1 LIAALLSRNNY
12 LHEVAIAMTRIVTL
26 IAFMA
31 LAAATLDSK
40 IVYAAETGPV
50 AIVEDVSFDA
60 SELQF
65 MDLLELG
72 RVIKLNAGQSVTLG
86 YLSSCTR
93 EIITGGTITVG
104 SKESKVSGSSMER
117 ELVDCDGGDL
127 QLSTGQS
134 QAAGAI
140 VFRKAPTKGK
150 SKPKPQRILY
160 GVSPLIR
167 FVNEAPLTTATIL
180 LERLDGKQEQHTIDI
195 INGVADLARKNIAL
209 EPGGLYIVTAGDRKV
224 VFRISPVASRAG
236 VSVLGRLLA
245 F

>member
-1 LIAALLSRNNY
+1 
-12 LHEVAIAMTRIVTL
+12 MTRNVIV
-26 IAFMA
+26 IALMV
-31 LAAATLDSK
+31 LAAVTLDSK
-40 IVYAAETGPV
+40 IIYAAESGPV
-50 AIVEDVSFDA
+50 AIVEDVNFDTD
-60 SELQF
+60 ELQF

-72 RVIKLNAGQSVTLG
+72 RVIKLDAGQTVTLG

-93 EIITGGTITVG
+93 EIITGGTIAIG
-104 SKESKVSGSSMER
+104 SEASKVSGGSMEI
-117 ELVDCDGGDL
+117 EFVDCDGGDL
-127 QLSTGQS
+127 QLSSGQK

-140 VFRKAPTKGK
+140 VFRKVPTK
-150 SKPKPQRILY
+150 SKTLPKPQRILY

-167 FVNEAPLTTATIL
+167 FVNEADLTTATVF
-180 LERLDGKQEQHTIDI
+180 LEQLDGRQEQHTIDI

>member
-1 LIAALLSRNNY
+1 
-12 LHEVAIAMTRIVTL
+12 MTRIVTL
-26 IAFMA
+26 IAFVA

-40 IVYAAETGPV
+40 IAYAAETGPV
-50 AIVEDVSFDA
+50 AVVEDVSFETG
-60 SELQF
+60 ELQF

-72 RVIKLNAGQSVTLG
+72 RVFKLDAGQSVTLG

-93 EIITGGTITVG
+93 ETITGGTITVG
-104 SKESKVSGSSMER
+104 SEASKVSGGAVER

-134 QAAGAI
+134 QTAGAI

-160 GVSPLIR
+160 SVSPLIR
-167 FVNEAPLTTATIL
+167 FVNETPPTSVTIF
-180 LERLDGKQEQHTIDI
+180 LERLDGKKEQHTIDI
-195 INGVADLARKNIAL
+195 INGVADLARENIVL
-209 EPGGLYIVTAGDRKV
+209 EPGGLYIATAGDRKV